1 MEMKQTRVERRR
13 QNVLGG
19 GADIYLSQ
27 RLIPPQQPDHK
38 QHKNTKEK
46 RKREAVKTLDDS
58 KGAL

>member
-1 MEMKQTRVERRR
+1 M
-13 QNVLGG
+13 LGG

-38 QHKNTKEK
+38 QHKNTGEK